1 MTCLNVWSF
10 FTCVGSTEEL
20 VEGIFN
26 FCLVLH
32 VVHLF
37 CWASQVA
44 LMVKNLHAK
53 AGAVRD
59 VGSIPGWGRSLEEGL
74 GSLLQYSCLESPKDR
89 GAWWATVRKV
99 AESDT
104 TERLSTHACTF
115 SIRAFN
121 TLI

>member
-1 MTCLNVWSF
+1 
-10 FTCVGSTEEL
+10 
-20 VEGIFN
+20 
-26 FCLVLH
+26 
-32 VVHLF
+32 
-37 CWASQVA
+37 
-44 LMVKNLHAK
+44 MVQNPPAN
-53 AGAVRD
+53 AVDVRD

>member
-10 FTCVGSTEEL
+10 LTCVESTEEL

-32 VVHLF
+32 AVHLF

-44 LMVKNLHAK
+44 LMVKNPHAK
-53 AGAVRD
+53 ARAARD

-74 GSLLQYSCLESPKDR
+74 GNLLLYSCLESPMDR

-99 AESDT
+99 TKSRT
-104 TERLSTHACTF
+104 RLKRLSTHAFTF

-121 TLI
+121 TI